1 MSVTTGMMSLVRLIL
16 RRDRIVLPVWVLAL
30 VGITYA
36 TAEAVVGTYSTP
48 AEIASY
54 GRNLGSSPATIAMA
68 GPPIALDTFAGIVV
82 YETSLTVLI
91 GVALMA
97 IFTVVRHTRAEEE
110 AGRTELLAATVLG
123 RHAPLAAA
131 SLVSAGAVV
140 LVALGVVGS
149 TLAVDMSGTAA
160 WAYGGAVAGLGLV
173 FTAIAAVA
181 AQAMGHARPARGV
194 ALAVLGVAFALR
206 AVGDVRDSGLSWASP
221 IGWSQQVRI
230 AGDIRWWPLLV
241 AVGAAAAMLAWA
253 AWLVTRRDV
262 GAGIVPP
269 RPGPAHASPRL
280 GTPFGL
286 AWRLQR
292 GSVIGWGVGVLL
304 LGLMFGSLSEEM
316 EGMVADN
323 PTLAKVFAAS
333 GGDITDSLFA
343 VALLF
348 VGLAVAGFAV
358 SSALR
363 LRGEESA
370 GRLEALLAGAVPRW
384 RMMLGTLG
392 VTLVG
397 SVVLVTL
404 GGLGLGMADAAVR
417 GDAGSVPR
425 LVGLA
430 WVQLPAVLVLAALA
444 VLLTGWLPRMS
455 ALAWLG
461 MVVAFVVGWL
471 GTVLDL
477 PDAVRTL
484 SPYHH
489 LPQVPVED
497 VAVVPLVVLTLLATA
512 LTAAGVVG
520 FRRRDVAS

>member
-1 MSVTTGMMSLVRLIL
+1 MSATTGVLSLVRLIL
-16 RRDRIVLPVWVLAL
+16 RRDRIALPVWILAL

-36 TAEAVVGTYSTP
+36 TARAVTTTYNSP

-54 GRNLGSSPATIAMA
+54 GENLGSSPATIAMA
-68 GPPIALDTFAGIVV
+68 GPPIGLDTSAGIVV

-110 AGRTELLAATVLG
+110 AGRTELLASTVLG

-131 SLVSAGAVV
+131 SLVSAAAVA
-140 LVALGVVGS
+140 LVAIGVVGS
-149 TLAVDMSGTAA
+149 ALAVDLPGSAA

-173 FTAIAAVA
+173 FTGIAGVA

-206 AVGDVRDSGLSWASP
+206 AVGDVRESGLSWASP
-221 IGWSQQVRI
+221 VGWAQQVRI
-230 AGDIRWWPLLV
+230 AGEIRWWPLVV
-241 AVGAAAAMLAWA
+241 AVAAAAVLLVWA

-269 RPGPAHASPRL
+269 RPGPAAASNRL

-292 GSVIGWGVGVLL
+292 GSVVGWGVGVFL

-316 EGMVADN
+316 EGMVEDN
-323 PTLAKVFAAS
+323 PTLAKVFASS
-333 GGDITDSLFA
+333 GGDIADSLFA

-370 GRLEALLAGAVPRW
+370 GRLEALLAGAVPRS
-384 RMMLGTLG
+384 RMMLGTLA
-392 VTLVG
+392 VTLAG
-397 SVVLVTL
+397 AVVLVTL
-404 GGLGLGMADAAVR
+404 GGLGLGLADAAVR
-417 GDAGSVPR
+417 GDAGSIPR
-425 LVGLA
+425 LIGLG

-444 VLLTGWLPRMS
+444 VLLTGWVPRLS

-461 MVVAFVVGWL
+461 VVVAFVVGWL
-471 GTVLDL
+471 GSVLDL
-477 PDAVRTL
+477 PETVRGL
-484 SPYHH
+484 SPYHY
-489 LPQVPVED
+489 LPEVPVED
-497 VAVVPLVVLTLLATA
+497 VNTTPLVVLTLLAAA
-512 LTAAGVVG
+512 LTAAGVAG
-520 FRRRDVAS
+520 FRRRDLTG